1 MYEGKR
7 PSLIN
12 LWVLCLY
19 KVGRE
24 IKKIYTKGDRK
35 GSVSQMKI
43 TSKYFKEMVSL
54 KYSPL
59 NGGEMNTDC
68 QLFFKKKT
76 IFCRV
81 NFFR

>member
-12 LWVLCLY
+12 LWVMCLY

-24 IKKIYTKGDRK
+24 IKKNKKGDRK

-54 KYSPL
+54 KYSP
-59 NGGEMNTDC
+59 
-68 QLFFKKKT
+68 
-76 IFCRV
+76 
-81 NFFR
+81 